1 MSGKTMAEEGFL
13 RRWSR
18 LKSTGGEP
26 AAPAPVPASA
36 CAPAPS
42 LPQAVDAA
50 PGAQAETVRPL
61 PTLDDVA
68 TLSFESDYSG
78 FVAQGV
84 DKAVRRL
91 ALKKLFSD
99 PHFKVMD
106 GLDIYIDDYNIASPV
121 AADMLAE
128 LRHADS
134 ALARVLEDE
143 EQVEEA
149 GGEGGEAPPQLEPEP
164 ALELEQAPPA
174 QSGNPQENP
183 QGNA

>member
-18 LKSTGGEP
+18 LKSTGGEATPAPMPAPMPASPPPPAVQEP
-26 AAPAPVPASA
+26 AA
-36 CAPAPS
+36 
-42 LPQAVDAA
+42 
-50 PGAQAETVRPL
+50 AQAGTARPL

-99 PHFKVMD
+99 PHFKAMD
-106 GLDIYIDDYNIASPV
+106 GLDIYIDDYNIVSPV

-134 ALARVLEDE
+134 ALARVLDDG
-143 EQVEEA
+143 EQGEEA
-149 GGEGGEAPPQLEPEP
+149 SGGDGEAPPRPELKPEP
-164 ALELEQAPPA
+164 EQAPPA
-174 QSGNPQENP
+174 QSGNLQENP

>member
-1 MSGKTMAEEGFL
+1 MAEEGFL

-18 LKSTGGEP
+18 LKTTGGETAAPASTP
-26 AAPAPVPASA
+26 AAPPPPAVQE
-36 CAPAPS
+36 PA
-42 LPQAVDAA
+42 A
-50 PGAQAETVRPL
+50 AQADTARPL

-149 GGEGGEAPPQLEPEP
+149 GGEGGEAPPQPELEPEP

>member
-18 LKSTGGEP
+18 LKSSGGDASPQEAP
-26 AAPAPVPASA
+26 PPAPPALARTSGGVA
-36 CAPAPS
+36 DEDV
-42 LPQAVDAA
+42 QAL
-50 PGAQAETVRPL
+50 RPL
-61 PTLDDVA
+61 PTMEDIA
-68 TLSFESDYSG
+68 GLSFDSDYSG

-84 DKAVRRL
+84 DKAVQRL
-91 ALKKLFSD
+91 ALKKLFAD

-106 GLDIYIDDYNIASPV
+106 GLDIYMDDFNVASPL

-134 ALARVLEDE
+134 ALQRVLDDAAPEEGAGAAAAAAPEAQDAVTQQEEDR
-143 EQVEEA
+143 
-149 GGEGGEAPPQLEPEP
+149 PQ
-164 ALELEQAPPA
+164 
-174 QSGNPQENP
+174 GNPQENP

>member
-18 LKSTGGEP
+18 LKTTGGETAAPASTP
-26 AAPAPVPASA
+26 AAPPPPAVQE
-36 CAPAPS
+36 PA
-42 LPQAVDAA
+42 A
-50 PGAQAETVRPL
+50 AQADTARPL

-149 GGEGGEAPPQLEPEP
+149 GGEGGEAPPQPELELEPEP
-164 ALELEQAPPA
+164 ALELEQARPA

>member
-1 MSGKTMAEEGFL
+1 MSGKPMAEEGFL

-26 AAPAPVPASA
+26 AAPAPAPL
-36 CAPAPS
+36 PAPS

-50 PGAQAETVRPL
+50 PGAQAETARPL

-84 DKAVRRL
+84 DKAVQRL

-106 GLDIYIDDYNIASPV
+106 GLDIYIDDYNKASPL
-121 AADMLAE
+121 AADMLAQ

-134 ALARVLEDE
+134 ALARVLDDE
-143 EQVEEA
+143 EQDEEA
-149 GGEGGEAPPQLEPEP
+149 SDDGGQAV
-164 ALELEQAPPA
+164 AELEQAPPE
-174 QSGNPQENP
+174 QSGIPQENA

>member
-1 MSGKTMAEEGFL
+1 MSGKPMAEEGFL

-26 AAPAPVPASA
+26 AAPAPAPL
-36 CAPAPS
+36 PAPS

-50 PGAQAETVRPL
+50 PGAQAETARPL

-84 DKAVRRL
+84 DKAVQRL

-99 PHFKVMD
+99 PHFKAMD
-106 GLDIYIDDYNIASPV
+106 GLDIYIDDYNKASPL

-134 ALARVLEDE
+134 ALARVLDDE
-143 EQVEEA
+143 EQDEEA
-149 GGEGGEAPPQLEPEP
+149 SDDGGQAVPELQQSPPE
-164 ALELEQAPPA
+164 
-174 QSGNPQENP
+174 QSGIPQENA

>member
-1 MSGKTMAEEGFL
+1 M
-13 RRWSR
+13 
-18 LKSTGGEP
+18 
-26 AAPAPVPASA
+26 
-36 CAPAPS
+36 
-42 LPQAVDAA
+42 
-50 PGAQAETVRPL
+50 

-134 ALARVLEDE
+134 ALARVLEDD
-143 EQVEEA
+143 EQVEKA
-149 GGEGGEAPPQLEPEP
+149 SGEGGEAPPQPELEPEP